1 MNTMFIVNT
10 EYSIVT
16 KKENVALS
24 GVWNHVP
31 PVTCLGCENHYTVR
45 TTILATQQ
53 SKRNAIYVVWNTGY

>member
-1 MNTMFIVNT
+1 MFIVNT

-24 GVWNHVP
+24 GVRNHVP
-31 PVTCLGCENHYTVR
+31 PVTCLGCDNHYTVR